1 MYRVIIL
8 EDDPMV
14 AAINRQYVEMNASF
28 HIVGT
33 FRNGQEGIQYLK
45 RARNVD
51 LVILD
56 YYMPIL
62 DGMGFLEQLGKL
74 TGLEKKPQ
82 IIMVTAANESE
93 TVQRLLGA
101 GILDYLVKPFEYAR
115 FEQALNLF
123 VKRQAVFEAAG
134 SNLNQNE
141 IDRLLKG
148 ERNHDHAALSL
159 QKGMQ
164 EHTLQTIRQYMRDHA
179 DQSFTSEE
187 IAEQVHLSRVTIR
200 RYVNYMLDMHEIT
213 SGIDYQTG
221 GRPSIKYR
229 YAVQKP

>member
-1 MYRVIIL
+1 MYRVIII

-14 AAINRQYVEMNASF
+14 AAINRQYVEMNPLFRVAG
-28 HIVGT
+28 V
-33 FRNGQEGIQYLK
+33 FRNGQEGLKYLN
-45 RARNVD
+45 RAGNVD

-62 DGMGFLEQLGKL
+62 DGLGFLDAMSQMSD
-74 TGLEKKPQ
+74 LEKKPQ
-82 IIMVTAANESE
+82 VIMVTAASERE
-93 TVQRLLGA
+93 TVQKLMGA

-115 FEQALNLF
+115 FEQALGLF
-123 VKRQAVFEAAG
+123 VRRQDVFESAG
-134 SNLNQNE
+134 SNMSQKE
-141 IDRLLKG
+141 IDNLTQG
-148 ERNHDHAALSL
+148 EGMQERGAAPM

-164 EHTLQTIRQYMRDHA
+164 EHTLQMIRQYMKEHA

-200 RYVNYMLDMHEIT
+200 RYVNYMLDTHEIT

-229 YAVQKP
+229 YAVR